1 MVFKKENLDFIELYL
16 CRITS
21 QLAIS
26 SSECGM
32 KPENL
37 RRLKECVLSS
47 PSDLSG
53 RCNELYFLSLSL
65 PLSRAR
71 ARACSLA
78 RSLAFFFFFVAK
90 PSQMSTLE
98 GAELGNQGGANAY
111 IKTPPLFFN

>member
-71 ARACSLA
+71 ALA
-78 RSLAFFFFFVAK
+78 RSLVLSLFFFFFVAK